1 MSYEILENQ
10 KRTPPGQTRYIFHA
24 YIMGK
29 RMRKNIVTFPS
40 TVDQIHQD
48 WYEKKTKWQEEGIIK
63 GDENKVNKTN
73 PGEIEKIHK
82 MIKYRPPWN
91 LCIQCDHS
99 RGKRKNITK
108 GKLICDA
115 VKNVSEFE
123 VDPNGSCDVCFS
135 PKNTPNNSSGGENIE
150 FLTRE
155 DPIKEETDSGS
166 TSKDENNNEKSGS
179 IFVLHKEWGSL
190 DAEDLKVCLLCHNCK
205 LHLINDSTGSRSDI
219 VFSCKISSVSIGV
232 YDSCNKF
239 NLRDTVKITKDPHV
253 DKKSITNLRKDI
265 EKIIEYAGEVLLAK
279 TMTKSRNLLINRRN
293 KV

>member
-10 KRTPPGQTRYIFHA
+10 KQTPPGQTRYRFHA

-48 WYEKKTKWQEEGIIK
+48 WYEKKTKWQEGRIIK

-135 PKNTPNNSSGGENIE
+135 PRSTPNNSSGGENIE
-150 FLTRE
+150 FLTRV
-155 DPIKEETDSGS
+155 DPP
-166 TSKDENNNEKSGS
+166 KDETNSDSIPGDESNKEKPES
-179 IFVLHKEWGSL
+179 IFILKKEWCGL

-205 LHLINDSTGSRSDI
+205 LHLINDETTFHRDI
-219 VFSCKISSVSIGV
+219 VFSCKISSTSIGV

-265 EKIIEYAGEVLLAK
+265 EKIIEYAGEVLLEK

-293 KV
+293 KI